1 MSANYAVFAF
11 QLVAFIILVALMH
24 DLYRK
29 LRRDESR
36 PAAGPDTA
44 QMRAGVDEMVAELRR
59 AADRINAD
67 IVARAGTLQKLVD
80 EADQKLRALDAA
92 VARADASR
100 LPPGRPARPAPVAR
114 PAPPAAERSAYR
126 GSSAPSESVLS
137 AGEGPAA
144 SAAQMG
150 GAGPRQH
157 PGPLPEGEGTRT
169 GRGAPVGPSLNPQP
183 SPLNPSEPWPGGPA
197 SQPTRTMPRVAP
209 AAGAA
214 GSAYRQA
221 ARAAG
226 PTSQAAGA
234 AEAEART
241 RADEFMELGLDDAGK
256 FQAVRRL
263 ADQGLSAV
271 EIARQTRL
279 GREEVELIMQL
290 SGEARQ

>member
-92 VARADASR
+92 VARAEAGR
-100 LPPGRPARPAPVAR
+100 LPAGRPARPAPAAR
-114 PAPPAAERSAYR
+114 AAVPAAERSTS
-126 GSSAPSESVLS
+126 SSAPSESL
-137 AGEGPAA
+137 
-144 SAAQMG
+144 
-150 GAGPRQH
+150 
-157 PGPLPEGEGTRT
+157 LPEGEGTRS
-169 GRGAPVGPSLNPQP
+169 RQGASVGPLADAALDPQP
-183 SPLNPSEPWPGGPA
+183 STLNPSEPWPGAPA
-197 SQPTRTMPRVAP
+197 SQPTRAMPRVAP

-221 ARAAG
+221 ARA
-226 PTSQAAGA
+226 
-234 AEAEART
+234 
-241 RADEFMELGLDDAGK
+241 
-256 FQAVRRL
+256 
-263 ADQGLSAV
+263 
-271 EIARQTRL
+271 
-279 GREEVELIMQL
+279 
-290 SGEARQ
+290 